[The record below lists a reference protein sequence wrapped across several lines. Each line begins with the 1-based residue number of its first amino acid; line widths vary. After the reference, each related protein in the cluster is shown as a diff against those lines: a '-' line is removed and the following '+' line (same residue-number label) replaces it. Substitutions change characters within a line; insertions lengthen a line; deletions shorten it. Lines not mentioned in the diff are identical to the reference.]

1 MFYKH
6 WKKFALTL
14 TALFWASCSETT
26 DDAVLY
32 GCPPDGCYDE
42 PESSDAN
49 GDNSSSSEATGGE
62 SSSSSE
68 TAKPESSS
76 IMNKLSSSDTD
87 WSSSSFSAVYAP
99 PTVFCYNDTAIN
111 DSGKVFDIFACEN
124 GQKYLRNPFQ
134 NYPDTPKDLPK
145 DVNKNSLTPQMTK
158 NCTAGPDI
166 CIDSYTM
173 DENGNQIPT
182 GGCFPTVECPDKDSV
197 TCTPTDSSVSYFA
210 EDYSADIKKMWK
222 EEAAKHDA
230 VDKIDTIKSTL
241 AETPMCLENLR
252 NELDRFVALYGA
264 PTTIKNAVESCS
276 DGTTRPSEEYAKFL
290 KMQEE
295 WEANK
300 PALNEELK
308 KVYEDKMKEIE
319 ARINKCLSGE
329 ADETDE

>member
-145 DVNKNSLTPQMTK
+145 DVNRNSITPQMTK

-230 VDKIDTIKSTL
+230 VAKIDSVKETL
-241 AETPMCLENLR
+241 AETPMCLEHLR
-252 NELDRFVALYGA
+252 MELDQFVALYGA
-264 PTTIKNAVESCS
+264 PTIIRNAVEKCI
-276 DGTTRPSEEYAKFL
+276 DGTIRPSEEYAQFL
-290 KMQEE
+290 KMKEE

-300 PALNEELK
+300 PALDEELQK
-308 KVYEDKMKEIE
+308 AYEDKMKELDD
-319 ARINKCLSGE
+319 RINKCLN
-329 ADETDE
+329 DN